1 MNRYSDNAK
10 LVTFDNFCNH
20 VQAELRRL
28 KQKDTF
34 TAREADELFQLWRKD
49 SSPEYAC
56 ELICNARV
64 LAAFAEVA

>member
-1 MNRYSDNAK
+1 MSRYR
-10 LVTFDNFCNH
+10 LVPTFDDFCNS

-34 TAREADELFQLWRKD
+34 SAIEADELFVSWRKD

-64 LAAFAEVA
+64 LAAFKEVA